1 MKVILKEDIKK
12 IGIMG
17 QTVTVADGFA
27 RNYLV
32 PKGLAVQANIK
43 NMKSLEHAKK
53 VIQEKAKKTKTSVQ
67 DFADRLSK
75 ITLVIK
81 AKAGEEGKLFG
92 SVTTMDIAEQLKN
105 EGIEIDKKKI
115 DLEDTIKEIGD
126 YDIEIRL
133 YKDVKCTVKVVVE
146 PDKKQAEDEEK
157 LTPSKSPSEN

>member
-1 MKVILKEDIKK
+1 MKVILKEDVKK
-12 IGIMG
+12 IGSMG
-17 QTVTVADGFA
+17 QIVTVADGFA

-32 PKGLAVQANIK
+32 PKGLAVEANIK

-53 VIQEKAKKTKTSVQ
+53 VIQEKAKKVKTSVQ

-75 ITLVIK
+75 ISLVIK

-115 DLEDTIKEIGD
+115 SLDEPIKRIGTYAVSVRLHPEVDTQIN
-126 YDIEIRL
+126 L
-133 YKDVKCTVKVVVE
+133 QVVE
-146 PDKKQAEDEEK
+146 E
-157 LTPSKSPSEN
+157 

>member
-12 IGIMG
+12 IGSMG
-17 QTVTVADGFA
+17 QIVTVADGFA

-53 VIQEKAKKTKTSVQ
+53 VIQEKSKKMKASVQ

-115 DLEDTIKEIGD
+115 SLDEPIKRIGTYAVSVRLHPEIDTQIN
-126 YDIEIRL
+126 L
-133 YKDVKCTVKVVVE
+133 QVVE
-146 PDKKQAEDEEK
+146 E
-157 LTPSKSPSEN
+157 

>member
-1 MKVILKEDIKK
+1 MKVILKEDVNK
-12 IGIMG
+12 IGSMG
-17 QTVTVADGFA
+17 QIVTVADGFA

-32 PKGLAVQANIK
+32 PKGLAVEANIK

-53 VIQEKAKKTKTSVQ
+53 VIQEKAKKVKTSVQ

-115 DLEDTIKEIGD
+115 SLVEPIKRIGTYAVSVRLHPEVDTQIN
-126 YDIEIRL
+126 L
-133 YKDVKCTVKVVVE
+133 QVVE
-146 PDKKQAEDEEK
+146 E
-157 LTPSKSPSEN
+157 